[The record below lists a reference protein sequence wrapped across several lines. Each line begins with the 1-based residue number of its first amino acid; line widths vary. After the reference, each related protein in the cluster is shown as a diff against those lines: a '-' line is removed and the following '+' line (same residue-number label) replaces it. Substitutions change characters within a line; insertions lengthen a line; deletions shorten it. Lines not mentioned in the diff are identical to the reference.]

1 MPGKGT
7 APSEGAKL
15 EDMVTEI
22 AEAMGL
28 RVRRQVKAGS
38 RLWGNK
44 RRIDILLEHPFS
56 GKVLGIECKVQHTR
70 GTAEEKLPAAVQDIA
85 SWPIPGIL
93 VIHGAGFSDR
103 MVGFLLSTG
112 RVVQLPD
119 LQDWLRLYFSVR
131 DTEQ

>member
-1 MPGKGT
+1 MPGKDT
-7 APSEGAKL
+7 APAQGARL
-15 EDMVTEI
+15 EDMVAEI

-28 RVRRQVKAGS
+28 RVRRQVRAGS

-44 RRIDILLEHPFS
+44 RRIDILLEHPSS

-93 VIHGAGFSDR
+93 VIYGAGFSDR
-103 MVGFLLSTG
+103 MIGFLLSTG
-112 RVVQLPD
+112 KVVQLAD
-119 LQDWLRLYFSVR
+119 LQDWLQLYFGIKE
-131 DTEQ
+131 TE